1 MKNLHLPSFRDSND
15 LLPYETTDPV
25 RETEARV
32 IITTTKNTT
41 MEIQSSL
48 KHESMTRIILTT
60 RKLLQSYNSTN
71 ISLVFHFQKS
81 SFREAQHPFS
91 KAAHQILLPF
101 PGLVTEQWHSG
112 PRGAVEGCHQGAP
125 QTRSRT
131 DLGALVD
138 GGCQCNGSLDTLGP
152 DPAVP
157 GGRMPQQ
164 DIRS

>member
-1 MKNLHLPSFRDSND
+1 MALKNLHLPSFRDSND

-32 IITTTKNTT
+32 IITATKNTT

-81 SFREAQHPFS
+81 SFRSVKRPIKSFS
-91 KAAHQILLPF
+91 YF